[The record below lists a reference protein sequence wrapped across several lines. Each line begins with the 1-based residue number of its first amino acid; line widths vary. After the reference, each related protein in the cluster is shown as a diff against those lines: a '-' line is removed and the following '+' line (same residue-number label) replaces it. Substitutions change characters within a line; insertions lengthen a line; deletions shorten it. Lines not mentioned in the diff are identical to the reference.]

1 MKRFEGLKMFI
12 GLLFGYGFIEKIGFE
27 SSSVCLSVSNVRCKN
42 LDDTAAVA
50 DNGLGIAEVGHF
62 STKVQYSTKVY

>member
-1 MKRFEGLKMFI
+1 MFI
-12 GLLFGYGFIEKIGFE
+12 GLLFGYGFIRKVGVE

-50 DNGLGIAEVGHF
+50 DNGKGLWSGGGFETQLPERPPI
-62 STKVQYSTKVY
+62 